1 MPILIL
7 KFITDSYRFPDTFK
21 GPIVRLILIVSLKI
35 IKLFLLYS
43 GLNRCPSKLLGLSKS
58 HEGNKGRIRQ
68 EYNSMQHAKLFYRPT
83 S

>member
-7 KFITDSYRFPDTFK
+7 KFITDSYQFPDTFK
-21 GPIVRLILIVSLKI
+21 GPIVRLILSLEI
-35 IKLFLLYS
+35 LKLFLLYS
-43 GLNRCPSKLLGLSKS
+43 GLNRCPSQLLVLSKR
-58 HEGNKGRIRQ
+58 HEWNKGRIRQ